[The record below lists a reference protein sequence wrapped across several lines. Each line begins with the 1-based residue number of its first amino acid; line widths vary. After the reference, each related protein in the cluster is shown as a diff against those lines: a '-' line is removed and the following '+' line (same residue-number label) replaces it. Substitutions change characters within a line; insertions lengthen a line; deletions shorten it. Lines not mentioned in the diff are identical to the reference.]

1 MSGFFRRGARD
12 TAPEAPRGAA
22 PEVPSDA
29 GMVTAELAV
38 ALPAL
43 VLAALLAVTALQGVI
58 AQMECLDAAGVAAR
72 LAGRGEAT
80 ASVTAAVV
88 ATGPPGAEVQLQR
101 VGELVHAR
109 VVAEVH
115 PLGLANL
122 IPGFAV
128 DASAASLAEDVAS
141 PR

>member
-88 ATGPPGAEVQLQR
+88 ATGPPGAE
-101 VGELVHAR
+101 
-109 VVAEVH
+109 
-115 PLGLANL
+115 
-122 IPGFAV
+122 
-128 DASAASLAEDVAS
+128 AAAT
-141 PR
+141 RG